1 MIGRSD
7 VSEQLDTD
15 ARGLELKKGDNRF
28 PPQLTRLDE
37 FDHLYVRGDV
47 TSLEQCVAIIGSRK
61 ASPYGLS
68 VASMIAGWCAQE
80 GITVVSGCARGCDQA
95 AHRGALEAGGKT
107 VAVLGC
113 GADISYPANA
123 QRLLAKIALQ
133 GAVIS
138 EYPWGTRA
146 ARFRFVRRNRLI
158 AALSMLVIII
168 EGALPSGTF
177 STVNHATEL
186 GVAIGAVP
194 GPIFSALSA
203 APNYLIQEG
212 AYCITSKEDLLSACS
227 LEGFKGNFASRE
239 LLEEE
244 SDLVRAL
251 RSTPLTPE
259 EISQYCKIELSEAL
273 TRLQKLESQGYITR
287 FAGGRYALL
296 SHEKVSE

>member
-1 MIGRSD
+1 M
-7 VSEQLDTD
+7 SEQVAIDE
-15 ARGLELKKGDNRF
+15 RGFEYRKGDVRF
-28 PPQLTRLDE
+28 PPQLAKYDE
-37 FDHLYVRGDV
+37 FDHLYIRGDR
-47 TSLEQCVAIIGSRK
+47 TSLAQCVAIIGSRK
-61 ASPYGLS
+61 ASPYGIRI
-68 VASMIAGWCAQE
+68 ASMIAGWCAQE

-113 GADISYPANA
+113 GVDVPYPANA
-123 QRLLAKIALQ
+123 QWLLARISTQ
-133 GAVIS
+133 GAVVS

-158 AALSMLVIII
+158 AALSMLVIIV

-194 GPIFSALSA
+194 GSIFSALSA

-244 SDLVRAL
+244 SDLLRAL
-251 RSTPLTPE
+251 RSMPLTPE
-259 EISQYCKIELSEAL
+259 EIARYCKIELPEAL
-273 TRLQKLESQGYITR
+273 TRLQKLESQGHVAR
-287 FAGGRYALL
+287 HPGGRYALL
-296 SHEKVSE
+296 SIEKVIE